1 MVTDDPHVL
10 GDGLLPTPF
19 TAAEI
24 RRAAGNGLTIVLFVE
39 SPDGSQH
46 ERINR
51 FEQTDAEGAT
61 LRAWF
66 TDAPEDAVTSRVT
79 WRELQEHAS
88 FPRAHTTVTDEDL
101 ALPFGRVTC
110 RRYEIADAPD
120 APVETY
126 WFSLA
131 HPGMPV
137 RYEVPL
143 DGGMLRTTVQS
154 VCRDG
159 DSDGADA
166 GAGGAADA
174 GDGDGEGSGGGAD
187 AGDGDGD
194 GEGDG
199 GGADA
204 GGGATARGGSD
215 AGGGADVGDRA

>member
-101 ALPFGRVTC
+101 ALPFGRVPC

-143 DGGMLRTTVQS
+143 DGGMLRTTVQNIR
-154 VCRDG
+154 RDG

-166 GAGGAADA
+166 GDGGGEDAGG
-174 GDGDGEGSGGGAD
+174 GDGDGEGA
-187 AGDGDGD
+187 
-194 GEGDG
+194 
-199 GGADA
+199 A
-204 GGGATARGGSD
+204 GGDGATARGGAD
-215 AGGGADVGDRA
+215 AAGGADVGDRA

>member
-24 RRAAGNGLTIVLFVE
+24 RQAAGDGLTSVLFVE

-66 TDAPEDAVTSRVT
+66 ADAPEEAVTSRTT

-88 FPRAHTTVTDEDL
+88 FPRAHSTVTDEEL
-101 ALPFGRVTC
+101 ALRFGRVRC

-126 WFSLA
+126 WFSLE

-143 DGGMLRTTVQS
+143 DGGMLRTTVRS
-154 VCRDG
+154 IRRDG
-159 DSDGADA
+159 
-166 GAGGAADA
+166 
-174 GDGDGEGSGGGAD
+174 EF
-187 AGDGDGD
+187 
-194 GEGDG
+194 
-199 GGADA
+199 ADA
-204 GGGATARGGSD
+204 GGGEAET
-215 AGGGADVGDRA
+215 AGGAADVGDRA

>member
-24 RRAAGNGLTIVLFVE
+24 RQAAGDGLTIVLFVE
-39 SPDGSQH
+39 SPDGSRH
-46 ERINR
+46 ERVNR

-66 TDAPEDAVTSRVT
+66 TDAPDDAVVSRVT

-88 FPRAHTTVTDEDL
+88 FPRAHTTVTDEEL
-101 ALPFGRVTC
+101 ALPFGRVLC
-110 RRYEIADAPD
+110 RRYEITDAPD

-126 WFSLA
+126 WFSLE

-143 DGGMLRTTVQS
+143 DGGMLRTTVRS
-154 VCRDG
+154 IRRD
-159 DSDGADA
+159 DGPVVPGSGQADA
-166 GAGGAADA
+166 A
-174 GDGDGEGSGGGAD
+174 SGG
-187 AGDGDGD
+187 
-194 GEGDG
+194 
-199 GGADA
+199 
-204 GGGATARGGSD
+204 T
-215 AGGGADVGDRA
+215 DVGDPA

>member
-19 TAAEI
+19 TAEEI
-24 RRAAGNGLTIVLFVE
+24 RQAAGDGLTVVLFVE
-39 SPDGSQH
+39 SPDGSRH
-46 ERINR
+46 ERVNR

-66 TDAPEDAVTSRVT
+66 TEAPDEAVTSRVT

-88 FPRAHTTVTDEDL
+88 FPRAHTTVTDEEL
-101 ALPFGRVTC
+101 ALPFGRVRC

-126 WFSLA
+126 WFSLE

-143 DGGMLRTTVQS
+143 DGGMLRTTVRS
-154 VCRDG
+154 IRRDG
-159 DSDGADA
+159 DPGVPGGGRPDAADGA
-166 GAGGAADA
+166 
-174 GDGDGEGSGGGAD
+174 
-187 AGDGDGD
+187 
-194 GEGDG
+194 
-199 GGADA
+199 
-204 GGGATARGGSD
+204 
-215 AGGGADVGDRA
+215 ADVGDRA